1 MKTIMTEQGLVIP
14 KEELERLGEIVL
26 EERGEQVVIRPKSPV
41 EATRGI
47 VPSNAEITDRLIESI
62 ELGGIWEKVSVDSQ
76 GRGSRGRVPVGE
88 SVAYRQ

>member
-26 EERGEQVVIRPKSPV
+26 EERGEQVVIRPKSMV

-47 VPSNAEITDRLIESI
+47 VPSNAEVTDALIESI
-62 ELGGIWEKVSVDSQ
+62 ELAGRWEDHGGET
-76 GRGSRGRVPVGE
+76 E
-88 SVAYRQ
+88 